1 MSRRAIWLSGGTG
14 LLGGHLVPKLVS
26 ADWTVRRVS
35 RRELPPVGGIED
47 IRWDGLHTEPDSLR
61 GASAALHLAGEPIFG
76 GLPSAARRRRL
87 VSSRIE
93 STRSLVD
100 ALARIPDSERPPVLL
115 CASAIGYYG
124 ERGDEELTE
133 DAGPGEGFLAD
144 LCQAWEAEA
153 ARVEQLGVRRVSLRF
168 GVVLA
173 RGGGALALM
182 APIFRAGLG
191 GRLGSGAQWFSWIH
205 VDDAIDLMLRALED
219 EAFSGAVNAT
229 APVPVRNRDYTRQL
243 GTTLGRPT
251 RMVVPAFAV
260 KTALG
265 PLAGE
270 LLGSKR
276 VLPALALKAGFSW
289 HHRNVASALTASL
302 R

>member
-1 MSRRAIWLSGGTG
+1 MSNRTIWLSGGTG
-14 LLGGHLVPKLVS
+14 LLGGQLVPKLVS
-26 ADWTVRRVS
+26 DGWTIRCVS
-35 RRELPPVGGIED
+35 RRQQPSVGGVES
-47 IRWDGLHTEPDSLR
+47 IRWDGLHADPESLR
-61 GASAALHLAGEPIFG
+61 GVSAALHLAGEPIFG
-76 GLPSAARRRRL
+76 GLPTAARRTRMFA
-87 VSSRIE
+87 SRVE

-100 ALARIPDSERPPVLL
+100 ALAGLPDAERPRVLL

-133 DAGPGEGFLAD
+133 DAGPGDGFLAD
-144 LCQAWEAEA
+144 LCQAWEEQA
-153 ARVEQLGVRRVSLRF
+153 ARVEELGVRRVSLRF

-182 APIFRAGLG
+182 APVFRAGLG
-191 GRLGSGAQWFSWIH
+191 GRLGSGDQWFSWIQI
-205 VDDAIDLMLRALED
+205 DDAVSLVLRVLED
-219 EAFSGAVNAT
+219 VAFSGAVNAT
-229 APVPVRNRDYTRQL
+229 APEPIRNRDYTRQL
-243 GTTLGRPT
+243 GLTLGRPT

-276 VLPALALKAGFSW
+276 VLPAVATKAGFSW
-289 HHRNVASALTASL
+289 RHPNVASALAACL
-302 R
+302 G